1 MYGHSSVLII
11 YVNDYVY
18 IRVFNIVDGF
28 VLFMSKLLHCS
39 LINQLAFTS
48 YAD

>member
-1 MYGHSSVLII
+1 MII
-11 YVNDYVY
+11 MLMIMC